1 MKHLKSFH
9 IFESEKFDYK
19 TTDLKADYD
28 MLNDKMFDGKL
39 KPVPLR
45 WMRTKYKLGVMAYT
59 ETGKIEYVG
68 ISYFYVQTRQQYLNV
83 LAHEMIHVYL
93 DQTGANEKDA
103 HGYKFMFMLKA
114 LNEKFPEFNI
124 TKSDNAADF
133 TVGVSGGDKTYGV
146 VLIDEDGKLSLVAVQ
161 AKLFTDTVIDVF
173 IDELTKYTKSP
184 GNVFQSTKSLKI
196 GFYKS
201 SHPDIPK
208 FKIKKSLS
216 LRSMELYVITDEMAA
231 EIRQEE
237 PIKLVNIK

>member
-1 MKHLKSFH
+1 M
-9 IFESEKFDYK
+9 
-19 TTDLKADYD
+19 
-28 MLNDKMFDGKL
+28 
-39 KPVPLR
+39 
-45 WMRTKYKLGVMAYT
+45 
-59 ETGKIEYVG
+59 
-68 ISYFYVQTRQQYLNV
+68 
-83 LAHEMIHVYL
+83 
-93 DQTGANEKDA
+93 
-103 HGYKFMFMLKA
+103 
-114 LNEKFPEFNI
+114 
-124 TKSDNAADF
+124 
-133 TVGVSGGDKTYGV
+133 
-146 VLIDEDGKLSLVAVQ
+146 Q

-216 LRSMELYVITDEMAA
+216 LRSMELYVITDQMAA